1 MRFYDPDF
9 GQVLVDG
16 LDVRCY
22 RLDQLRSRMGLVMQE
37 PTLFNYSVKENI
49 LYGNLKASNMQ
60 IKEAVDI
67 ANASEFIESQA
78 LQKQFDDSASS
89 LRDAFVSEA
98 YKNSL
103 IEDLGE

>member
-22 RLDQLRSRMGLVMQE
+22 RLDQLRGRMGLVMQE
-37 PTLFNYSVKENI
+37 PTLFNYSVRENI

-67 ANASEFIESQA
+67 ATHP
-78 LQKQFDDSASS
+78 SS
-89 LRDAFVSEA
+89 SRARPF
-98 YKNSL
+98 KNNL
-103 IEDLGE
+103 TIVHPPYETRLFLKPTKTV